1 MDKIT
6 INVYIIFIGF
16 DKETLSLLVSDVGR
30 RFNGFKNY
38 QLNIKTDIHDKKL
51 FTLLHFK

>member
-16 DKETLSLLVSDVGR
+16 DKETLSLVVSDVGR

-51 FTLLHFK
+51 FTLLYFK

>member
-1 MDKIT
+1 MGKIT
-6 INVYIIFIGF
+6 INVYIIFVGF
-16 DKETLSLLVSDVGR
+16 DKETLSLLVEDVDR

-38 QLNIKTDIHDKKL
+38 QLNINTDIHDKKL